1 MYQLVELGYIH
12 ELFESRRRH
21 GDCVDVDIHGPVQ
34 REGLLPLSV
43 GPLASPHKSQVP
55 RPPLAVPRLNHPRT
69 FCAVLRIQ
77 SKCQDN
83 QETEPPRHLLPEAQ
97 HPKSA
102 RRKRTCH

>member
-1 MYQLVELGYIH
+1 MSCSRGDDDTVIASMWTFTDLSSAKAYSLCLLVRWH
-12 ELFESRRRH
+12 H
-21 GDCVDVDIHGPVQ
+21 
-34 REGLLPLSV
+34 LS
-43 GPLASPHKSQVP
+43 KSQVP